1 MDADFYYGSEDN
13 YMWWEIL
20 DSIAKHAGIEDKAL
34 FTDKDSNEKCIETM
48 KAFLTRHK
56 IWMRDILQKYKRT
69 DPHSAADDKITPI
82 DFADFSNTFKMAPF
96 INKIAFTSEKAA
108 KWTFQAFIEQGLI
121 KQEEFD
127 AYPKWK
133 MLQNDNPREKHEQP
147 CFVTNL
153 EGREIRF
160 YILPTPTG
168 RSRTAL
174 KIKDK
179 ISIYK
184 SVLFRTK

>member
-1 MDADFYYGSEDN
+1 
-13 YMWWEIL
+13 
-20 DSIAKHAGIEDKAL
+20 
-34 FTDKDSNEKCIETM
+34 
-48 KAFLTRHK
+48 
-56 IWMRDILQKYKRT
+56 
-69 DPHSAADDKITPI
+69 
-82 DFADFSNTFKMAPF
+82 MAPF

-184 SVLFRTK
+184 SVLFRTQ